1 MPYYLCYCLKEMF
14 IKLGLMAALLFV
26 NNNIK
31 RALLLHKVLYTK
43 LMEWEDVKCEYGKWM
58 TAKEESRGLN

>member
-1 MPYYLCYCLKEMF
+1 MF